1 MNVAPV
7 VQPGIPVSNRRQGA
21 RVDLQD
27 PTQRKIPSGGLR
39 QAAVAYSL
47 PFTLIVPPVVA
58 GGAGYL
64 LDRWL
69 HKLPLFTI
77 VLGLVGF
84 GIGLRDIL
92 KAASRLDKKDG
103 G

>member
-1 MNVAPV
+1 
-7 VQPGIPVSNRRQGA
+7 
-21 RVDLQD
+21 VDLQD
-27 PTQRKIPSGGLR
+27 PSQRKIPSGSLR
-39 QAAVAYSL
+39 QAAFAYSL

-58 GGAGYL
+58 GGVGYL

-77 VLGLVGF
+77 VLGLLGF

-92 KAASRLDKKDG
+92 KAASKLDKKDG